1 MRLLLVE
8 DDRLLGRGLRT
19 GLSQRGFAVDWTET
33 AEDAEAALETTA
45 YDAVVLDLGL
55 PGMDGLTLLRRRRAA
70 RDATPILVLTA
81 RDTVDDRV
89 AGLDAGGDDYLVK
102 PFALAELQA
111 RLRALVRRRAG
122 EAAPTLRSGRI
133 ELDPAA
139 RTVRLDGAPVALS
152 GREFSVLHDLMLHA
166 GRIVSRGQ
174 LEDAVYG
181 WGDEVGSNAI
191 EVHVHN
197 LRRKLGT
204 DAVQTVRGSGYL
216 VPAAPKAPVAP

>member
-8 DDRLLGRGLRT
+8 DDRLLGRGVRA
-19 GLSQRGFAVDWTET
+19 GLSQGGFAVDWAET
-33 AEDAEAALETTA
+33 GEDAEAALETTA

-55 PGMDGLTLLRRRRAA
+55 PGLDGLTLLRRRRAKGD
-70 RDATPILVLTA
+70 RTPVLVLTA

-89 AGLDAGGDDYLVK
+89 TGLDAGGDDYLVK

-111 RLRALVRRRAG
+111 RLRALLRRRAG

-139 RTVRLDGAPVALS
+139 RSVLLAGEPVVLS
-152 GREFSVLHDLMLHA
+152 VREFSVLHDLMLHA

-174 LEDAVYG
+174 LEEAVYG
-181 WGDEVGSNAI
+181 WGEEVGSNAI
-191 EVHVHN
+191 EVHIHN
-197 LRRKLGT
+197 LRRKLGA
-204 DAVQTVRGSGYL
+204 DAVQTVRGAGYV
-216 VPAAPKAPVAP
+216 VPAGSAGPRA